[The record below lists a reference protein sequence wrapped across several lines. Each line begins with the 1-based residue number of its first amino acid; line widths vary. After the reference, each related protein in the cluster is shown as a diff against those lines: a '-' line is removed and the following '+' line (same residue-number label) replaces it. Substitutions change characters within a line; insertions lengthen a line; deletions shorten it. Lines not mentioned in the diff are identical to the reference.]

1 MARDDLKGP
10 FPPRGFR
17 GSSQS
22 QGITDLQLQLQV
34 VGGASSAI
42 AQLRHPDPE
51 QGQAVTL
58 QEGLEAGLGVRVL
71 ERHMWEQSET
81 SRQNHGKL
89 LQWDHGETHGR
100 ARTRHLSRSNL
111 IQVAGPGAGIQQQDQ
126 YNHYSSYWGVKF
138 KDNGSWS
145 CSAELGMLE
154 QAGPASHTPPLPL
167 RMPREQDVD
176 PARSQGC
183 SSPG

>member
-1 MARDDLKGP
+1 MAGDDLKGP

-71 ERHMWEQSET
+71 ESQMWEQSET

-89 LQWDHGETHGR
+89 LQWDLGETHGR
-100 ARTRHLSRSNL
+100 ARTQHLSRSNM
-111 IQVAGPGAGIQQQDQ
+111 IQVAGTAGPGAGIQQQDQ

-154 QAGPASHTPPLPL
+154 QGQDLPPTLPL
-167 RMPREQDVD
+167 FL
-176 PARSQGC
+176 
-183 SSPG
+183 